1 MIQTCYHTFSGVEP
15 VNTVGEVRRA
25 TPPANVYE
33 GSGQLSV
40 AVPLPGAHPDHIS
53 VRLAPEGLDVVA
65 ECKYPQESQ
74 RYLRHDWQVGSWR
87 LELALPRRVDPSAG
101 RATLNLGVLVVMAPL
116 SEVGGAERSLEV
128 SATSPSD
135 TRA

>member
-1 MIQTCYHTFSGVEP
+1 MLSHNSEESAAKPP
-15 VNTVGEVRRA
+15 V
-25 TPPANVYE
+25 NVYE

-53 VRLAPEGLDVVA
+53 VELAPERLDVVA

-74 RYLRHDWQVGSWR
+74 RYLRRDWQVGAWR
-87 LELALPRRVDPSAG
+87 LDLELPRRIDPSTA
-101 RATLNLGVLVVMAPL
+101 RATLNLGVLVVMAPF
-116 SEVGGAERSLEV
+116 SEVGGPARSLEV

-135 TRA
+135 TRG

>member
-1 MIQTCYHTFSGVEP
+1 VTAANEADG
-15 VNTVGEVRRA
+15 A

-40 AVPLPGAHPDHIS
+40 AVPLPGAHPEHIS
-53 VRLAPEGLDVVA
+53 VRLAPERLDVVA

-74 RYLRHDWQVGSWR
+74 RYLRRDWRVGSWR
-87 LELALPRRVDPSAG
+87 LALPLPRRVDPSGA
-101 RATLNLGVLVVMAPL
+101 RATLNLGVLAVMAPF
-116 SEVGGAERSLEV
+116 SAAGGAERTLEV

-135 TRA
+135 TRG